1 MEPIYITIDMP
12 GTGKHIR
19 ELMDERNISIHD
31 IQEACNF
38 ERPQAIYKWLSG
50 KSLPNYE
57 NMLVICKLF
66 KTTIDGILVVKNNDI
81 EDNSLASS
89 EAVAVMRQMGIQFF
103 DENLYSCEQRKERE
117 DKACLRIRR

>member
-89 EAVAVMRQMGIQFF
+89 EAVAVLRQMGIQFF

-117 DKACLRIRR
+117 DRVCQRIRR